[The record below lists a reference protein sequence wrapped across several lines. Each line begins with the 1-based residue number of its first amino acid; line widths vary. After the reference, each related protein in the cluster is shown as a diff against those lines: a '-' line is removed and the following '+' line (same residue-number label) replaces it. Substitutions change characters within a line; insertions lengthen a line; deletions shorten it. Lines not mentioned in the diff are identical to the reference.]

1 MTLAEEITLQLERIR
16 EGWCSPEKGIAIAET
31 IIREQSKVCVE
42 IGVFAGKSLLS
53 AAIGLKHLG
62 SGVIYGVDSWDTSD
76 SLVDVE
82 QANADW
88 WSKNV
93 DLEMIYRQFLN
104 SLGQSEV
111 TQFVRVLRM
120 TSAEASLQLPLTID
134 FAHIDGSH
142 SEWSSTSDVCCWLP
156 KVRSGGI
163 VLMDDTNWG
172 STQTA
177 VRFVLKWC
185 DQLETIEGKE
195 STCTFFR
202 KR

>member
-1 MTLAEEITLQLERIR
+1 MTLSEEITQQLERIR
-16 EGWCSPEKGIAIAET
+16 EGWCGPAKGVAIAET

-62 SGVIYGVDSWDTSD
+62 DGVIYGIDSWDTGD

-82 QANADW
+82 QANRDW

-93 DLEMIYRQFLN
+93 DLEMIYQQFLN

-111 TQFVRVLRM
+111 TRFVRVLRM
-120 TSAEASLQLPLTID
+120 TSLEASKIVPSPID
-134 FAHIDGSH
+134 LLHVDASH
-142 SEWSSTSDVCCWLP
+142 SEWSSTSDVCLWVP

-163 VLMDDTNWG
+163 VIMDDSDWS

-177 VRFVLKWC
+177 VRFVEKWA
-185 DQLETIEGKE
+185 DKGDTIKGKE
-195 STCTFFR
+195 STSTFYR